1 MKTLLLTLA
10 CAAFTAA
17 TAFADDRTTATTTTT
32 TYTTGTGTISEYA
45 PGTTFIMRETA
56 GPVTYSYGDN
66 VTYVTR
72 GGVVLTPEQVRA
84 RIRVGIPATVHYAP
98 TGERRV
104 ISRVVVNDDD
114 DDDDD

>member
-1 MKTLLLTLA
+1 MKTLLLTLV

-32 TYTTGTGTISEYA
+32 YSTSTGTIGEYA
-45 PGTTFIMRETA
+45 PGSTFILKETA

-72 GGVVLTPEQVRA
+72 GGVVLTPEQVSA

-98 TGERRV
+98 MGERRV
-104 ISRVVVNDDD
+104 ISRVVVDDD
-114 DDDDD
+114 DDDDDD